1 MAAQPF
7 VFALPHLDDGI
18 VLPIVIS
25 SRNGHDCAGSHK
37 DLCRLANDQHRSERA
52 SLPSLHRQAVS
63 EPQSMM
69 VASSK

>member
-1 MAAQPF
+1 MAAQPL
-7 VFALPHLDDGI
+7 VFALLHPDDGI

-25 SRNGHDCAGSHK
+25 SRNSHDCAGSRM

-63 EPQSMM
+63 EPLPMM